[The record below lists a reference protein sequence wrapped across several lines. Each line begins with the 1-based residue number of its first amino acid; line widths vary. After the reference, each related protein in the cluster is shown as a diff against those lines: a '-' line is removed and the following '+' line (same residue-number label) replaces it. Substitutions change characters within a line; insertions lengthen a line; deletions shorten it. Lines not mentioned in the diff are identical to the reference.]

1 MNCKTLRGAIM
12 YYPPYPPRSQ
22 QDLRNY
28 HQFVPSYEEYE
39 EKNQIRRQANKI
51 GLTMVGNRF
60 FYLIFSLFS
69 SFFLLLIGLMSVD
82 YYSGTYEY
90 DLTGMTLFSM
100 IIYSVCFFF
109 PFLILAKA
117 GDESISS
124 LLPFEKVGGRV
135 TALLVLAGVGIC
147 MSLNIQTSMMLTI
160 GEIVGIHIPLP
171 ESPYENTVSYIIVSV
186 LTTAL
191 LPALLEEFA
200 FRGVILGSLRRFG
213 DSFAVII
220 SAMLFGITHFY
231 ITQIPMAFILGLVM
245 GFIVVKTNSLLPGIL
260 IHFFNNFFAAG
271 IDALSH
277 NISPKLYILI
287 FYVATYLLLGI
298 GILCVLKLSKSKNS
312 LISFPERAKCVLPLK
327 KRVAVFC
334 SSGVMISAFVLFGI
348 CILLGSLGVL

>member
-1 MNCKTLRGAIM
+1 ML
-12 YYPPYPPRSQ
+12 
-22 QDLRNY
+22 L
-28 HQFVPSYEEYE
+28 
-39 EKNQIRRQANKI
+39 
-51 GLTMVGNRF
+51 
-60 FYLIFSLFS
+60 FSLPDF
-69 SFFLLLIGLMSVD
+69 GKD
-82 YYSGTYEY
+82 
-90 DLTGMTLFSM
+90 
-100 IIYSVCFFF
+100 
-109 PFLILAKA
+109 
-117 GDESISS
+117 GDESISN

-213 DSFAVII
+213 DGFAVII

-260 IHFFNNFFAAG
+260 IHFFNNFLPQELTRFP
-271 IDALSH
+271 I
-277 NISPKLYILI
+277 I
-287 FYVATYLLLGI
+287 FLR
-298 GILCVLKLSKSKNS
+298 
-312 LISFPERAKCVLPLK
+312 SFIFLFFMWLPI
-327 KRVAVFC
+327 FC
-334 SSGVMISAFVLFGI
+334 WELESFV
-348 CILLGSLGVL
+348 C